1 MEKKVQGTIYYVDSH
16 KGSDNNQGTSVDRPW
31 QTLERINAQSFK
43 PGDKI
48 LFEAHGT
55 WCGGLKVRGSGQ
67 VKAPIVID
75 NYIYEEGK
83 LQIGVPQIRP
93 LIEGEGKVLYT
104 LWLHNVS
111 FWEVNHLEIT
121 NKGEEP
127 LAGRTGVM
135 VSGDD
140 DFDQVDGNALEHLYL
155 NHLYVHDVNGDATTK
170 DGHNGGIYYNI
181 FATDQDRPI
190 KFKDVRVQNCYVKD
204 VARTGISVG
213 STRCLGLSSN
223 LSHHTPEEL
232 KQYMHE
238 EVLIR
243 NNYVERSGGDAIV
256 PQYCYE
262 PLIEHNVS
270 QEASI
275 GTQSDPNL
283 MYNAAIWPWQCYRAL
298 FQYNEAFGTYLNGDG
313 QAYDCDFSWGTTYQ
327 YNYSHDN
334 EGGFMLVCQDNTIDS
349 VVRYNISQNDRRCLF
364 MTSNKEPAYI
374 YNNTFYI
381 GEHLDTK
388 IFSNDHGPMVCWNN
402 IFYKEGKAQ
411 LLDWHEEDVTY
422 DTNLYYGF
430 SNIPED
436 AHSIVEDPL
445 FISAGV
451 GQTGN
456 LAEGP
461 TLDTLQG
468 YCLQAHSPA
477 LYKGKVIKQHML
489 PATSGFI
496 EEDFYDQPIKDRPTL
511 GAIEYGLSTYTPE
524 TAKAYTDYQKQLKHY
539 KTIIRSGVLSEDVT
553 GQYYEAHKDQF
564 YKQVP
569 IYRVECIEEGVII
582 EINEENR
589 RRYMKDYPKL
599 MEELAQRSEGEVF
612 SLTHLDQ
619 SVCQMKCI
627 KKVERGYKKLREV
640 KSHIE
645 LQLAKEYDKCRK

>member
-16 KGSDNNQGTSVDRPW
+16 KGSDNNQGTSVDRPR
-31 QTLERINAQSFK
+31 QTLEPINAQSFK

-67 VKAPIVID
+67 VGAPIVID
-75 NYIYEEGK
+75 NYTYEGGK
-83 LQIGVPQIRP
+83 LQVGVPQVRP
-93 LIEGEGKVLYT
+93 LIKGAGKVLYT

-140 DFDQVDGNALEHLYL
+140 DFDQADGNALEHLYL

-461 TLDTLQG
+461 ALDTLQG
-468 YCLQAHSPA
+468 YSLQTHSSA
-477 LYKGKVIKQHML
+477 LYKGKVIEQHML
-489 PATSGFI
+489 PATSRFI
-496 EEDFYDQPIKDRPTL
+496 EEDFYGQLIKDRPTL

-539 KTIIRSGVLSEDVT
+539 KTIIRNGVLSEEAIW
-553 GQYYEAHKDQF
+553 QYYEAHKDQF

-569 IYRVECIEEGVII
+569 IYVVECIEEGTTI

-612 SLTHLDQ
+612 SLTYLDQ
-619 SVCQMKCI
+619 SVCEMKCI
-627 KKVERGYKKLREV
+627 KKIDRGYKALKEV
-640 KSHIE
+640 KTHIE
-645 LQLAKEYDKCRK
+645 LQLAKAHSN

>member
-43 PGDKI
+43 SGDKI

-67 VKAPIVID
+67 VGAPIVID
-75 NYIYEEGK
+75 NYTYEGGK
-83 LQIGVPQIRP
+83 LQVGVPQIRP

-140 DFDQVDGNALEHLYL
+140 DFNQTEGNALEHLYL

-262 PLIEHNVS
+262 PLIS
-270 QEASI
+270 TIIAM
-275 GTQSDPNL
+275 T
-283 MYNAAIWPWQCYRAL
+283 MKAAL
-298 FQYNEAFGTYLNGDG
+298 
-313 QAYDCDFSWGTTYQ
+313 
-327 YNYSHDN
+327 
-334 EGGFMLVCQDNTIDS
+334 
-349 VVRYNISQNDRRCLF
+349 CLY
-364 MTSNKEPAYI
+364 A
-374 YNNTFYI
+374 
-381 GEHLDTK
+381 
-388 IFSNDHGPMVCWNN
+388 
-402 IFYKEGKAQ
+402 
-411 LLDWHEEDVTY
+411 
-422 DTNLYYGF
+422 
-430 SNIPED
+430 
-436 AHSIVEDPL
+436 
-445 FISAGV
+445 
-451 GQTGN
+451 
-456 LAEGP
+456 
-461 TLDTLQG
+461 
-468 YCLQAHSPA
+468 
-477 LYKGKVIKQHML
+477 
-489 PATSGFI
+489 
-496 EEDFYDQPIKDRPTL
+496 
-511 GAIEYGLSTYTPE
+511 
-524 TAKAYTDYQKQLKHY
+524 
-539 KTIIRSGVLSEDVT
+539 KTIPLI
-553 GQYYEAHKDQF
+553 QW
-564 YKQVP
+564 
-569 IYRVECIEEGVII
+569 
-582 EINEENR
+582 
-589 RRYMKDYPKL
+589 
-599 MEELAQRSEGEVF
+599 
-612 SLTHLDQ
+612 
-619 SVCQMKCI
+619 
-627 KKVERGYKKLREV
+627 
-640 KSHIE
+640 
-645 LQLAKEYDKCRK
+645 

>member
-31 QTLERINAQSFK
+31 QTLEAINAQSFK

-67 VKAPIVID
+67 VGAPIVID
-75 NYIYEEGK
+75 NYTYEGGK
-83 LQIGVPQIRP
+83 LQVGVPQVRP
-93 LIEGEGKVLYT
+93 LIKGAGKVLYT

-140 DFDQVDGNALEHLYL
+140 DFDQTEGNALEHLYL

-181 FATDQDRPI
+181 FATDQDWPI
-190 KFKDVRVQNCYVKD
+190 KFKDIRVQNCYVKD

-468 YCLQAHSPA
+468 Y
-477 LYKGKVIKQHML
+477 
-489 PATSGFI
+489 
-496 EEDFYDQPIKDRPTL
+496 
-511 GAIEYGLSTYTPE
+511 
-524 TAKAYTDYQKQLKHY
+524 
-539 KTIIRSGVLSEDVT
+539 
-553 GQYYEAHKDQF
+553 
-564 YKQVP
+564 
-569 IYRVECIEEGVII
+569 
-582 EINEENR
+582 
-589 RRYMKDYPKL
+589 
-599 MEELAQRSEGEVF
+599 
-612 SLTHLDQ
+612 SL
-619 SVCQMKCI
+619 
-627 KKVERGYKKLREV
+627 
-640 KSHIE
+640 
-645 LQLAKEYDKCRK
+645 

>member
-31 QTLERINAQSFK
+31 QTLEAINAQSFK

-67 VKAPIVID
+67 VGAPIVID
-75 NYIYEEGK
+75 NYTYEGGK
-83 LQIGVPQIRP
+83 LQVGVPQVRP
-93 LIEGEGKVLYT
+93 LIKGAGKVLYT

-140 DFDQVDGNALEHLYL
+140 DFDQTEGNALEHLYL

-181 FATDQDRPI
+181 FATDQDWPI
-190 KFKDVRVQNCYVKD
+190 KFKDIRVQNCYVKD

-275 GTQSDPNL
+275 GTKSDPNL

-468 YCLQAHSPA
+468 YSLQADSPT
-477 LYKGKVIKQHML
+477 LYKGKAIKQHML
-489 PATSGFI
+489 PATSRFI
-496 EEDFYDQPIKDRPTL
+496 EEDFYNQPIKDRPTL

-539 KTIIRSGVLSEDVT
+539 KTIIRNGVLSEEAIW
-553 GQYYEAHKDQF
+553 QYYEAHKDQF

-569 IYRVECIEEGVII
+569 IYVVECIEEGTTI

>member
-16 KGSDNNQGTSVDRPW
+16 KGSDSNQGTSVDRPW
-31 QTLERINAQSFK
+31 QTLEAINARSFK

-140 DFDQVDGNALEHLYL
+140 DFDQADGNTLEHLYL

-468 YCLQAHSPA
+468 YSLQAHSPA

-539 KTIIRSGVLSEDVT
+539 KTIIRSGVLSEDAI
-553 GQYYEAHKDQF
+553 GQYYEAYKDQF

-612 SLTHLDQ
+612 SLIHLDQ

>member
-31 QTLERINAQSFK
+31 QTLEPINAQSFK

-67 VKAPIVID
+67 VGAPIVID
-75 NYIYEEGK
+75 NYTYEGGK
-83 LQIGVPQIRP
+83 LQVGVPQVRP
-93 LIEGEGKVLYT
+93 LIKGAGKVLYT

-140 DFDQVDGNALEHLYL
+140 DFDQADGNALEHLYL

-468 YCLQAHSPA
+468 YSLQADSPT
-477 LYKGKVIKQHML
+477 LYKGKAIKQHML
-489 PATSGFI
+489 PATSRFI
-496 EEDFYDQPIKDRPTL
+496 EEDFYNQPIKDRPTL

-539 KTIIRSGVLSEDVT
+539 KTIIRSGVLSEDAI

-564 YKQVP
+564 YKKVP
-569 IYRVECIEEGVII
+569 IYRVEFIEEGVII

-599 MEELAQRSEGEVF
+599 MEELAHRSEGEVF

-627 KKVERGYKKLREV
+627 KKIDKGYRSLKEV
-640 KSHIE
+640 KTHIE
-645 LQLAKEYDKCRK
+645 LQLAKAYSN